1 MRLEDLNE
9 SQKLELKQR
18 VLGERNDAQGK
29 GTSWAELAMAD
40 ELVSDE
46 ELADKYGGTE
56 FVPEDFSKKPPENPI
71 GGLQASDWQ
80 EEALKYAE
88 SIGIYEYEVNDKYI
102 EYWSFFG
109 RHEGWYFV
117 RYDLE
122 KQETAFRGA
131 NIPWD
136 DDAQIPKF
144 LLRPNGCTRYNYMV
158 G

>member
-1 MRLEDLNE
+1 MKLKELNE
-9 SQKLELKQR
+9 SQKLELKHQILISRNEQR
-18 VLGERNDAQGK
+18 GE
-29 GTSWAELAMAD
+29 GTSFGELAMAD

-56 FVPEDFSKKPPENPI
+56 FVPEDFSKEDAVDFAAKAVN
-71 GGLQASDWQ
+71 
-80 EEALKYAE
+80 YAE
-88 SIGIYEYEVNDKYI
+88 SIGVYEYELNGKYI
-102 EYWSFFG
+102 EYWAFFG